1 MIQSS
6 VKDDEQM
13 MGRGLVD
20 ATNLWHQNGGPDCRS
35 KVSPPPQLVV

>member
-1 MIQSS
+1 MWKLKKTVGMMIQSS

-20 ATNLWHQNGGPDCRS
+20 ATNL
-35 KVSPPPQLVV
+35 